1 MAAAKSFPS
10 GSSLRRAIWR
20 GMTLGATNFPDTDN
34 TLGFGATDRDETN
47 GGGGAGAGG
56 GAARKVLFNW

>member
-1 MAAAKSFPS
+1 
-10 GSSLRRAIWR
+10 
-20 GMTLGATNFPDTDN
+20 MTLGATNFPDTDN

-56 GAARKVLFNW
+56 GAARKVLFN